1 MTGPCF
7 SYRRWRELQEEN
19 REMIDQLRKE
29 AEETVRMLQPIVDRR
44 KAEEVKTDGEC
55 FLDKPCS
62 SLV

>member
-1 MTGPCF
+1 
-7 SYRRWRELQEEN
+7 
-19 REMIDQLRKE
+19 MIDSMRKE

-55 FLDKPCS
+55 SLDTPWS

>member
-1 MTGPCF
+1 
-7 SYRRWRELQEEN
+7 
-19 REMIDQLRKE
+19 MIDQLRKE